1 MAQVT
6 GPLLRPARRT
16 NVVGMNKTQS
26 RPCATVLVSL
36 FVAASVSLGVV
47 GCSTGHP
54 TSSGLSSVGETS
66 SSAQAQSLVDVS
78 AVWAT
83 HPMPDC
89 PRVVVGN
96 QTAPAGLELPSDDTV
111 ARQLA
116 GVKSPASE
124 SWVRTK
130 LGWITKWLEK
140 VRGDIISDPGIGA
153 REQAEGFKDYVS
165 HVRSELVSG
174 HDISDSS
181 LDGDYPEGC
190 A

>member
-1 MAQVT
+1 MIS
-6 GPLLRPARRT
+6 
-16 NVVGMNKTQS
+16 QS
-26 RPCATVLVSL
+26 RPCAMKLAVLVIAL
-36 FVAASVSLGVV
+36 GVSVV

-54 TSSGLSSVGETS
+54 TTPSGSNVSGQASSSV
-66 SSAQAQSLVDVS
+66 SARALVDVS

-83 HPMPDC
+83 HPLPPC
-89 PRVVVGN
+89 PRLVGGN
-96 QTAPAGLELPSDDTV
+96 LTAPAGLELPSDETV

-116 GVKSPASE
+116 GVKSPAPE
-124 SWVRTK
+124 PWVRTK
-130 LGWITKWLEK
+130 LGWITKWLAK

-165 HVRSELVSG
+165 HVRSELVAG
-174 HDISDSS
+174 HDIADSS